1 MSVLKNHFWEAI
13 FWGSGVAL
21 DIQKNIL
28 RKIYNQKKVL
38 DFYKDFRSDF
48 EQSDPSKTTPS
59 SEAFERI
66 LVRILVKDFYHYYN
80 PKQKSSQKYA
90 TVVLRILRTRL
101 RSRDQLKRIR
111 CFWET
116 IFWGSGVALDI
127 QTNILKK
134 IENQKVVPDSSQD
147 FI

>member
-48 EQSDPSKTTPS
+48 EPQAILLKLLPQARHLS
-59 SEAFERI
+59 AFWSGFWLKI
-66 LVRILVKDFYHYYN
+66 FIITIIQNKN
-80 PKQKSSQKYA
+80 PYKNTQ
-90 TVVLRILRTRL
+90 
-101 RSRDQLKRIR
+101 QL
-111 CFWET
+111 CFASFGLAFGLA
-116 IFWGSGVALDI
+116 IS
-127 QTNILKK
+127 
-134 IENQKVVPDSSQD
+134 
-147 FI
+147 